1 MDKEAII
8 EKVKARSKN
17 GKIAC
22 KQALEI
28 SAQEGISPKDLGDLL
43 NEIEIKIASCQ
54 LGCFP

>member
-1 MDKEAII
+1 MDKQALI
-8 EKVKARSKN
+8 EKVKASSKN

-22 KQALEI
+22 KQALKIAAE
-28 SAQEGISPKDLGDLL
+28 EGISPKDLGGLL